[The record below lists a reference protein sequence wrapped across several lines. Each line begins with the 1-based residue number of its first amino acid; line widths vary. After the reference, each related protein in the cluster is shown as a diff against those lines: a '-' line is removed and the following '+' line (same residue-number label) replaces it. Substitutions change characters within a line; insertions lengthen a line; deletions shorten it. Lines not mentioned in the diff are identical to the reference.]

1 MTAKRIL
8 VVGPSWVGDAVIAQ
22 SLFRQ
27 LRADDPTCQLDV
39 LSPAWTEGL
48 LQRMPE
54 VDAVISNP
62 FGHGQLRLSDRY
74 RFARSLRPRQYDQAF
89 VLPNSLKA
97 ALIPFLAG
105 IPLRTGFVGEM
116 RYGIVNDA
124 RVLDK
129 QQLPLM
135 VERFAILAEPKGQPL
150 RQPVLRPRLAV
161 TPAQRQSV
169 LDKFDLRPGRPVTAL
184 CVGAEYGPAKRWPAR
199 HFAALARQLA
209 EAGQAVWIIGSP
221 KDAPIADEVEAASRG
236 AAINLCGK
244 TSLADAIDLL
254 ACASQVVSNDS
265 GLMHVAAALDKPMAA
280 LFGSS
285 SPAFTPP
292 LSDQAR
298 VVSLQLACSPC
309 FKRECP
315 LGHFRC
321 MNDLQPAQVM
331 DALQAAAG
339 GQGVVQA

>member
-1 MTAKRIL
+1 MPAKRIL

-22 SLFRQ
+22 SLFRR
-27 LRADDPTCQLDV
+27 LKEDHPGCRLDV

-54 VDAVISNP
+54 VDQVISNP
-62 FGHGQLRLSDRY
+62 FGHGQLRLAERY
-74 RFARSLRPRQYDQAF
+74 RFARSLRKNGYGQAF

-105 IPLRTGFVGEM
+105 IPQRTGFVGEM

-124 RVLDK
+124 RRLDK

-150 RQPVLRPRLAV
+150 RRPVLRPQLAV
-161 TPAQRQSV
+161 SPAQQQAV
-169 LDKFDLRPGRPVTAL
+169 LDKFGLQRGRPVTAL
-184 CVGAEYGPAKRWPAR
+184 CIGAEYGPAKRWPAQ

-209 EAGQAVWIIGSP
+209 QAGHAVWIIGSP
-221 KDAPIADEVEAASRG
+221 KDTPVAAEVAAASSGG
-236 AAINLCGK
+236 AAVNLCGQ

-254 ACASQVVSNDS
+254 ACANQVVSNDS

-285 SPAFTPP
+285 SPSFTPP
-292 LSDQAR
+292 LSGRAK
-298 VVSLQLACSPC
+298 VVSLKLACSPC

-315 LGHFRC
+315 LGHFKC
-321 MNDLQPAQVM
+321 MNDLQPAQVEA
-331 DALQAAAG
+331 ALQAATAAG
-339 GQGVVQA
+339 D

>member
-22 SLFRQ
+22 SLFRR
-27 LRADDPTCQLDV
+27 LREDDPNCQLDV

-54 VDAVISNP
+54 VDEVISNP
-62 FGHGQLRLSDRY
+62 FGHGQLRLPERY
-74 RFARSLRPRQYDQAF
+74 RFARSLRARQYDQAF

-105 IPLRTGFVGEM
+105 IPQRTGFVGEM

-135 VERFAILAEPKGQPL
+135 VERFAILAEPKGRPL
-150 RQPVLRPRLAV
+150 RRPVLRPRLTV
-161 TPAQRQSV
+161 TPAQRQAV
-169 LDKFDLRPGRPVTAL
+169 LDKFSLRPGRPVTAL

-209 EAGQAVWIIGSP
+209 EAGHAVWIIGSP
-221 KDAPIADEVEAASRG
+221 KDAQIAGEVETASHDAAL
-236 AAINLCGK
+236 NLCGK

-285 SPAFTPP
+285 SPSFTPP

-321 MNDLQPAQVM
+321 MNDLLPAQVM
-331 DALQAAAG
+331 DTLQAAG
-339 GQGVVQA
+339 GQGVAPG

>member
-22 SLFRQ
+22 SLFRR
-27 LRADDPTCQLDV
+27 LREDDPNCRLDV

-54 VDAVISNP
+54 VDDVIANP
-62 FGHGQLRLSDRY
+62 FGHGQLRLPARY
-74 RFARSLRPRQYDQAF
+74 RFARTLRTRQYDQAF

-105 IPLRTGFVGEM
+105 IPQRTGFVGEM

-150 RQPVLRPRLAV
+150 RQPVLRPRLTV
-161 TPAQRQSV
+161 TPAQRQAV
-169 LDKFDLRPGRPVTAL
+169 LDRFNLHASRPVTAL

-209 EAGQAVWIIGSP
+209 EAGHAVWIIGSP
-221 KDAPIADEVEAASRG
+221 KDTPIAEAVEAASQG
-236 AAINLCGK
+236 AALNLCGK

-285 SPAFTPP
+285 SPTFTPP

-331 DALQAAAG
+331 DALQAVAG
-339 GQGVVQA
+339 GQGAVQA